1 MEKRAPLRTCIA
13 CRRKEDRTNLL
24 RVARGK
30 DGRLGLWTGSGR
42 SAYLHPLAACIE
54 AALQK
59 GRLERALRG
68 PVNAL
73 EREALKTEL
82 VCQLR

>member
-1 MEKRAPLRTCIA
+1 M
-13 CRRKEDRTNLL
+13 
-24 RVARGK
+24 RVARGE
-30 DGRLGLWTGSGR
+30 DGRLGLWRGTGR
-42 SAYLHPLAACIE
+42 SAYIHPTAACVE

-68 PVNAL
+68 PVAAP
-73 EREALKTEL
+73 EREALKHEL

>member
-1 MEKRAPLRTCIA
+1 MRKTIPLRTCIA
-13 CRRKEDRTNLL
+13 CRRKEEYTAFL
-24 RVARGK
+24 RVARNVE
-30 DGRLGLWTGSGR
+30 GRLGLWRGTGR
-42 SAYLHPLAACIE
+42 SAYLHPTAACLE

-68 PVNAL
+68 PVAPP
-73 EREALKTEL
+73 EREALRTEL

>member
-1 MEKRAPLRTCIA
+1 MRKSIPLRTCIA
-13 CRRKEDRTNLL
+13 CRRKEEYSAFL
-24 RVARGK
+24 RVAR
-30 DGRLGLWTGSGR
+30 DAQGRLGLWRGTGR
-42 SAYLHPLAACIE
+42 SAYLHPSAACVE

-68 PVNAL
+68 PVAPP
-73 EREALKTEL
+73 EREALRTEL